1 MSSSGLRYSLEFNK
15 LKRSVDHK
23 IAIEYVGKILIMEI
37 DMNNNIDLIK
47 KNIKRHGVK
56 CALYQVTLTA
66 INKVIFF
73 NIITCVVISKVKQKA
88 LEIDDR
94 FEHGFLDKDKLI
106 NYSID
111 KEYQLQQEFLQSAIT
126 KGDECYAITDNGKL
140 AGYGWYS
147 NKETL
152 TDLQQLKFC
161 FDPSY
166 VFMYKGFT
174 REDYRGQRLHAVGMS
189 WALNQYL
196 DKGYNGIVTYVNSA
210 NFDSLKSC
218 KRMGYENAGMIYIL
232 KVFGKVYHYPS
243 RSCGKYNIKLKD

>member
-94 FEHGFLDKDKLI
+94 FEHGFLDKFIQLI
-106 NYSID
+106 FS
-111 KEYQLQQEFLQSAIT
+111 
-126 KGDECYAITDNGKL
+126 G
-140 AGYGWYS
+140 
-147 NKETL
+147 
-152 TDLQQLKFC
+152 FC
-161 FDPSY
+161 FN
-166 VFMYKGFT
+166 K
-174 REDYRGQRLHAVGMS
+174 AI
-189 WALNQYL
+189 A
-196 DKGYNGIVTYVNSA
+196 
-210 NFDSLKSC
+210 
-218 KRMGYENAGMIYIL
+218 
-232 KVFGKVYHYPS
+232 
-243 RSCGKYNIKLKD
+243 